1 MFLNFLGPLITFK
14 GPLHTSSEQSE
25 THHRKPQLQRNETSE
40 FSLFGVNIH
49 NLSLSF
55 HCAVKGEH
63 GERGDVG
70 KKGDKGE
77 IGDPGP
83 QGEQARSDF

>member
-1 MFLNFLGPLITFK
+1 MPPIFSYSIFIPIRTKSL
-14 GPLHTSSEQSE
+14 QVV
-25 THHRKPQLQRNETSE
+25 PQLQRNETSE
-40 FSLFGVNIH
+40 FSLLGFDFHTLN
-49 NLSLSF
+49 LSF
-55 HCAVKGEH
+55 HCIVKGEH

>member
-1 MFLNFLGPLITFK
+1 MGR
-14 GPLHTSSEQSE
+14 GG
-25 THHRKPQLQRNETSE
+25 LQ
-40 FSLFGVNIH
+40 H
-49 NLSLSF
+49 NLNLSF

>member
-1 MFLNFLGPLITFK
+1 MPPIFSYSIFIPTRTKSLQ
-14 GPLHTSSEQSE
+14 EV
-25 THHRKPQLQRNETSE
+25 PQLQRNETSE

>member
-1 MFLNFLGPLITFK
+1 M
-14 GPLHTSSEQSE
+14 EE
-25 THHRKPQLQRNETSE
+25 
-40 FSLFGVNIH
+40 
-49 NLSLSF
+49 LSTLRSGRF
-55 HCAVKGEH
+55 IIHCAVKGEH